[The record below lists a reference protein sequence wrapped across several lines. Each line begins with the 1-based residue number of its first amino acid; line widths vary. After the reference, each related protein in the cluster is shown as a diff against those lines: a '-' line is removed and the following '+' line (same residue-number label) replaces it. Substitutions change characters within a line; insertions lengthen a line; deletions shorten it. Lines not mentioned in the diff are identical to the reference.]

1 MTEKKENG
9 NGAPNRE
16 NAGQSVAVA
25 EGSPAAKQQEKE
37 KEREEKERIS
47 QPRSGRKNEEAQR
60 ILRENVSISSQ
71 DINKAELQEIYK
83 NAVLGM
89 ESVEDLRP
97 LSADRGFRNLLLKQ
111 YGRYAAVAKDVELY
125 AAEHGVELDDPSIF
139 AKGMM
144 KMSTMWNTMR
154 DRSNSKL
161 AEIMVQGINMGII
174 SITKV
179 INRLSDEHRSNEY
192 ADRMQRLLQENLN
205 EMKLFL

>member
-9 NGAPNRE
+9 PDATRE
-16 NAGQSVAVA
+16 KTGRNVGVA
-25 EGSPAAKQQEKE
+25 EQTDSVKQRE
-37 KEREEKERIS
+37 KEREEKDRIS
-47 QPRSGRKNEEAQR
+47 RPRSGRKNEEAER
-60 ILRENVSISSQ
+60 ILRESVTIRPEEVNR
-71 DINKAELQEIYK
+71 AELQEIYK

-97 LSADRGFRNLLLKQ
+97 LSSDRGFRNLLLKQ
-111 YGRYAAVAKDVELY
+111 YGRYAAVARDVELY
-125 AAEHGVELDDPSIF
+125 AAEHGVELNDPSLF

-144 KMSTMWNTMR
+144 KMSTTWNTMR

-174 SITKV
+174 SIAKV
-179 INRLSDEHRSNEY
+179 INRLADEGRTNEY